1 MCVCV
6 LAVPRAK
13 VWMPSLQGPQK
24 PQSGH
29 WRPTGWHLQKPQDRC
44 HGQRGDPVGSGVGI
58 FLDSLKFL
66 SFFDVDIFFGGWLR
80 YVKLLMT

>member
-13 VWMPSLQGPQK
+13 VWMPSLQGSQE

-44 HGQRGDPVGSGVGI
+44 HGQGSGWIRMGDFSGFSKMLPLLISLI
-58 FLDSLKFL
+58 F
-66 SFFDVDIFFGGWLR
+66 
-80 YVKLLMT
+80 